1 MIGVRGIKRLTDE
14 RLIEVRG
21 IVEGDGVGLIEGIEE
36 EGSLRLSF
44 DGYKKEERAHVNK
57 ILSTDKRYEK
67 IVIIC
72 IRKW

>member
-1 MIGVRGIKRLTDE
+1 MIGIREIKRLTDE

-44 DGYKKEERAHVNK
+44 DRDKKEERTHVNK

-67 IVIIC
+67 
-72 IRKW
+72 